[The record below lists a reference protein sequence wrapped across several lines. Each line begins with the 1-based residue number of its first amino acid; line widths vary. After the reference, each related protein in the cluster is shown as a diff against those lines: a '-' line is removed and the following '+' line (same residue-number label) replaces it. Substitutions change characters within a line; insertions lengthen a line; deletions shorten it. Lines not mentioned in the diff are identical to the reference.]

1 METSAA
7 DLETL
12 DRLSS
17 DVVSDAQRSLHL
29 LRDIDNTIQA
39 LCYDRTRFEGVAKFA
54 HAVAEAF
61 RNGRLKRDKPFDPEG
76 KAEESLLRAQEAA
89 RRLYD
94 RLIEKRRLAREDK
107 RLAEDDGVVDEYTR
121 TIAVVADLHNGLNE
135 LRWAIGEYDAD
146 MARNSGPI
154 LESAKDLE
162 GFLKSL

>member
-29 LRDIDNTIQA
+29 LRDIETTIQA

-61 RNGRLKRDKPFDPEG
+61 RNGRIKRDKPFDPEG

-89 RRLYD
+89 RKLYD
-94 RLIEKRRLAREDK
+94 RLIERRDAARQDERLADE
-107 RLAEDDGVVDEYTR
+107 DGVVDEFTR
-121 TIAVVADLHNGLNE
+121 TIVVMADLHNGLNE

-146 MARNSGPI
+146 IAKGSGPI
-154 LESAKDLE
+154 LGSARELE